1 MTRAANHF
9 YGRVPYLSL
18 SLSTCLSRSLSPA
31 LSLSL
36 LLSDNDDEVVTTAFA
51 VSRLDSLGRR
61 RLLLIGAATMIG
73 AASLLTIAFASGE
86 EIDTSARA
94 AGDGDGD
101 VDDAA
106 EAAAAEDAHLRPVA
120 MSDFS
125 RALVV
130 LGCGAYIMAYQFSF
144 GPVLWPLFGEFEN
157 FGFLSPSLSLSLSL
171 PLSFSRLS
179 RDGWR
184 RSTMGPPA

>member
-1 MTRAANHF
+1 MHF
-9 YGRVPYLSL
+9 
-18 SLSTCLSRSLSPA
+18 
-31 LSLSL
+31 
-36 LLSDNDDEVVTTAFA
+36 DNDDEVVTTAFA

-157 FGFLSPSLSLSLSL
+157 FDFSLSLSFS
-171 PLSFSRLS
+171 LSFSPSLFLTPVPR
-179 RDGWR
+179 WAEP
-184 RSTMGPPA
+184 STTGPPA